1 MEGCMKHWQPLWT
14 VLLVLAAGPALAQ
27 NAYPPIP
34 EIKYESNTDF
44 LKLPF
49 TMNFGE
55 PVSVSVDGKSGDIYV
70 ANRSGISG
78 PAYAPMANQILVF
91 DKSGKYRHELAP
103 CESIAKVTFGSK
115 EATGAPFLSNTA
127 TREFT

>member
-1 MEGCMKHWQPLWT
+1 MKHLWLA
-14 VLLVLAAGPALAQ
+14 LLALGAGPALAQ

-49 TMNFGE
+49 DMNFGE

-70 ANRSGISG
+70 ANRSGIFKSSSLRIPDFG
-78 PAYAPMANQILVF
+78 LTRSSASKILCR
-91 DKSGKYRHELAP
+91 KLW
-103 CESIAKVTFGSK
+103 
-115 EATGAPFLSNTA
+115 LSDA
-127 TREFT
+127 LG